1 MRVLLLNP
9 PLLTDPYTDDLVVN
23 APLSACLLTGYA
35 GACLKQAGLDV
46 AVMDADLAGLDV
58 EATREQL
65 LAEDFDLLGVHLKF
79 LWGRTAEIMTMLQ
92 EIKREKPH
100 IHLNLYGHYPTFA
113 WEPLLR
119 QLPFVDSVVLGEP
132 ELTLTDLARRL
143 AGLDKGF
150 WQDTVGLA
158 VNGEGGPVQN
168 SPRCAIA
175 DLDALPFPLRPSP
188 ELAARRNMHNYIL
201 GSRGCFG
208 RCTFCYLNSFY
219 GPGTVWRGR
228 SPENIVAEIDEVYR
242 ATGNPSFYFADA
254 NFFGPGERGRQRALE
269 LARLLKQRDFPLVFG
284 LECRSSDVD
293 EEVFA
298 GLVEAG
304 LRDVFLGVESGAQSA
319 LDRFQKGTT
328 VAQNERAITILR
340 RLGLNISLGF
350 INFDP
355 GTTLE
360 EIRENLDF
368 LQRMELLD
376 CPSTT
381 AHLFFHRQ
389 VVLRG
394 TPAYNQ
400 LLARG
405 QLRPVGFTAH
415 EGEYT
420 IVDPRAEAVARVMG
434 RVCRLVLEITGG
446 EDLYTARGP
455 KVSCCGRVG
464 DEGRSGLGE
473 GLTAGGGNRSIPAHV
488 QRQEIF
494 RRLNLFLQDFLSRLL
509 DAAGRGELNLGT
521 VAGFVAA
528 GHTEIEEIMRN
539 S

>member
-35 GACLKQAGLDV
+35 GACLKQAGWDV
-46 AVMDADLAGLDV
+46 TVLDADLAGLDV
-58 EATREQL
+58 AQTREQL
-65 LAEDFDLLGVHLKF
+65 LARDFDLLGVHLKF
-79 LWGRTAEIMTMLQ
+79 LWGRTAEIMALLQ
-92 EIKREKPH
+92 EVKREKPR

-119 QLPFVDSVVLGEP
+119 QFPFVDSVVLGEP
-132 ELTLTDLARRL
+132 EFTLTDLVRRL
-143 AGLDKGF
+143 AGRDEGL
-150 WQDTVGLA
+150 WQDIAGLA

-168 SPRCAIA
+168 PPRCAIT

-208 RCTFCYLNSFY
+208 RCTFCYLNAFY

-228 SPENIVAEIDEVYR
+228 NPENIVAEIDEVYK

-254 NFFGPGERGRQRALE
+254 NFFGPGERGRHRALE

-328 VAQNERAITILR
+328 VAQNERAITVLR
-340 RLGLNISLGF
+340 RLGINIALGF

-360 EIRENLDF
+360 EIRENLNF

-400 LLARG
+400 MLARG

-434 RVCRLVLEITGG
+434 RVCRRVLEITGG

-455 KVSCCGRVG
+455 KVSCCGGTGNGGSG
-464 DEGRSGLGE
+464 DNWGRGSA
-473 GLTAGGGNRSIPAHV
+473 TSPFV
-488 QRQEIF
+488 DRQMMY

-528 GHTEIEEIMRN
+528 GQTEIEEIVRN

>member
-1 MRVLLLNP
+1 MRILLLNP
-9 PLLTDPYTDDLVVN
+9 PLLTDPFTDDLVVN

-46 AVMDADLAGLDV
+46 TVMDADLAGLDV
-58 EATREQL
+58 AQTRKKL
-65 LAEDFDLLGVHLKF
+65 LGEDFDLLGVHLKF
-79 LWGRTAEIMTMLQ
+79 LWERTAEIMAMLQ
-92 EIKREKPH
+92 VVKEEKPR

-119 QLPFVDSVVLGEP
+119 QFPFVDSVVLGEP
-132 ELTLTDLARRL
+132 ELTITDLARRL
-143 AGLDKGF
+143 AGLDRGA
-150 WQDTVGLA
+150 WQETPGLA
-158 VNGEGGPVQN
+158 FNSEKGAVQN
-168 SPRCAIA
+168 PPRCAIT

-208 RCTFCYLNSFY
+208 RCNFCYLSSFY

-228 SPENIVAEIDEVYR
+228 SPANIVAEIEEVYGS
-242 ATGNPSFYFADA
+242 TGNPSFYFADA

-269 LARLLKQRDFPLVFG
+269 LAGRLRQMDFPLVFG
-284 LECRSSDVD
+284 LECRASDVD
-293 EEVFA
+293 ERVFYS
-298 GLVEAG
+298 LVEAG
-304 LRDVFLGVESGAQSA
+304 LRDVFLGVESGSQSA

-328 VAQNERAITILR
+328 VVQNERAITILR

-420 IVDPRAEAVARVMG
+420 IADVRAEAVARVMG
-434 RVCRLVLEITGG
+434 AVARRVLEITGG
-446 EDLYTARGP
+446 EDMYTARGP
-455 KVSCCGRVG
+455 KVSCCGGKGNGGSSV
-464 DEGRSGLGE
+464 DCEIV
-473 GLTAGGGNRSIPAHV
+473 TAGGGRPSAPPGSG
-488 QRQEIF
+488 RQQLY

-521 VAGFVAA
+521 VADFVAA
-528 GHTEIEEIMRN
+528 GQTGIEEIMRI